1 MTNSKNTSLKSALK
15 AHYRHQTLPDDK
27 IDRLLALQNEQMG
40 AQDNRQNDDC
50 TVLQS
55 TPGFARIKVFIATYL
70 KSSIPAYALASF
82 AILVLVMTLIP
93 MPATG
98 PSILTEIAGHHQEP
112 IKITI
117 HSSSLEEIGS
127 QLEKL
132 SFTLIASSKLSSDIW
147 QILGGS
153 YCSIN
158 GELAAQLKVRNR
170 EENKIY
176 TFYQAEYPTEL
187 ALNTIKPISTTNTL
201 GTHVSIWKENGLL
214 LGLAKTSQ

>member
-1 MTNSKNTSLKSALK
+1 MNNSKNTSLKSALK
-15 AHYRHQTLPDDK
+15 AHYQHQTLPDDK
-27 IDRLLALQNEQMG
+27 LDRLLALQNEQME
-40 AQDNRQNDDC
+40 AQDNRQNKDC
-50 TVLQS
+50 TIVQS
-55 TPGFARIKVFIATYL
+55 TPWVARIKAFITTYL
-70 KSSIPAYALASF
+70 KPSIPTYALASF
-82 AILVLVMTLIP
+82 SLLALVITLMP
-93 MPATG
+93 MPTTG
-98 PSILTEIAGHHQEP
+98 PSILAEIAGHHQEP
-112 IKITI
+112 SKITI

-147 QILGGS
+147 QLLGGS

-187 ALNTIKPISTTNTL
+187 ALNTIEPISTMNTL